1 MPTATVTSKGQI
13 TLPKTVREL
22 LRVETGDQVDFFL
35 NEHGEMIVRP
45 VRLDITDLRGLLRR
59 PRKRSVS
66 VDAMN
71 AAIVT
76 HHSRKRF
83 R

>member
-22 LRVETGDQVDFFL
+22 LRVETGDQVDFLL
-35 NEHGEMIVRP
+35 NEQGEIIVRP
-45 VRLDITDLRGLLRR
+45 VRLDIAGLRGLLRR

-66 VDAMN
+66 VEAMN
-71 AAIVT
+71 AAILT
-76 HHSRKRF
+76 QHSRKR
-83 R
+83 

>member
-22 LRVETGDQVDFFL
+22 LRVETGDQVDFFV
-35 NEHGEMIVRP
+35 NEHGEMTVRP
-45 VRLDITDLRGLLRR
+45 VRLDITELRGLLQR

-66 VDAMN
+66 VEAMN
-71 AAIVT
+71 AAILRE
-76 HHSRKRF
+76 HSRKR
-83 R
+83 